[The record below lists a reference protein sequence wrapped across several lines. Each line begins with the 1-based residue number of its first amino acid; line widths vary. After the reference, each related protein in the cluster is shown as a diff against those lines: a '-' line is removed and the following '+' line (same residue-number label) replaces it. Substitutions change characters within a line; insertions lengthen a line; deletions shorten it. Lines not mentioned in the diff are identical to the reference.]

1 MMALVFAW
9 IVLLVSATMGPAP
22 ISAQTYISAEPI
34 PSEDVVGTADLD
46 KIISIGYPNLEFWS
60 QRLLSECNIVQ
71 NVINTLTANGA
82 ISTINS
88 VNTRYLVAAGGFEG
102 LTNPSFVLTIQN
114 SGPTA
119 ASAADIFVLNNALG
133 YVLSQSGTAQ
143 SSPTYDKRNPFE
155 FALEYAVVTY
165 AGTLTGQQAKQFF
178 DFVGTIDPELWSGT
192 NAGFTQINFS
202 DSAVNNFMMNNSML
216 FLIGSVPKHQFIQGL
231 FAASTTSP
239 NRMYFPLAK
248 NGKPS
253 VEKAGV
259 AFPGN
264 DWVAS
269 PNGEEYLANL
279 GNPSPQLLSA
289 LEMLRQQ
296 QLQAARNLVTAIN
309 NGTVALYLSSQ
320 FHCPDIR
327 IWRSTAMG
335 GP

>member
-1 MMALVFAW
+1 MPMMALVFTW
-9 IVLLVSATMGPAP
+9 IVLLVGARPV
-22 ISAQTYISAEPI
+22 SAQTYISAEPI
-34 PSEDVVGTADLD
+34 PSEDIVGTADLN
-46 KIISIGYPNLEFWS
+46 KILSIGYPNLELWS
-60 QRLLSECNIVQ
+60 QRLLKECNIVQ
-71 NVINTLTANGA
+71 NVINVLTANGA
-82 ISTINS
+82 ISTINP
-88 VNTRYLVAAGGFEG
+88 VNTRYLVSAGGFEG
-102 LTNPSFVLTIQN
+102 LTNPSFVLTIKN

-143 SSPTYDKRNPFE
+143 FSPTYDKRNPFE

-216 FLIGSVPKHQFIQGL
+216 FLIGSVSKHQFIQGL
-231 FAASTTSP
+231 FAAATTAP
-239 NRMYFPLAK
+239 NRTYFPLAK
-248 NGKPS
+248 NGKPT
-253 VEKAGV
+253 VEKAGI

-264 DWVAS
+264 DWAAF

-289 LEMLRQQ
+289 LEALRQ
-296 QLQAARNLVTAIN
+296 
-309 NGTVALYLSSQ
+309 
-320 FHCPDIR
+320 
-327 IWRSTAMG
+327 
-335 GP
+335 